1 MSETRI
7 TIQVHALHPPW
18 IELQNSK
25 YRIYVNDDLMTE
37 RTWIWD
43 KQIYIEE
50 TLWAQLADGISHTVR
65 LETIMD
71 EDIDSTKFGLQNLT
85 VNGEPYP
92 DHDGH
97 SSELSFILA

>member
-1 MSETRI
+1 
-7 TIQVHALHPPW
+7 
-18 IELQNSK
+18 
-25 YRIYVNDDLMTE
+25 MTE